1 LAKKNLLLTNIIEGI
16 IEKKGREIVDIDLSK
31 INSSI
36 CDHFIICHAESNTQ
50 VAAIAD
56 SIEKHVRENLNEKVG
71 HREGLENA
79 LWILLDYHDIV
90 VHIFQRE
97 VRNYYQLEELW
108 GDAKILKIE
117 ESYN

>member
-16 IEKKGREIVDIDLSK
+16 IEKKGREIVDIDLSR

-36 CDHFIICHAESNTQ
+36 CDHFIICHADSNTQ
-50 VAAIAD
+50 VTAIAD
-56 SIEKHVRENLNEKVG
+56 SIEKHVRDNLKQKVG

-97 VRNYYQLEELW
+97 IRSYYQLEDLW